1 MADKK
6 VVDINETKA
15 DGVEVVKAGEVE
27 VVKAGEV
34 EVVKTDA
41 LETKDRLVYTLK
53 RPIDFEGKHYTEIDL
68 RGLRTCTGKDYRD
81 AERYM
86 ATQGMLTQP
95 LEENSEP
102 FTMYLAS
109 RAAGVPIELLE
120 AMDIRDI
127 MAVKNRVSGFF
138 YSEE

>member
-6 VVDINETKA
+6 VVDINEAKA
-15 DGVEVVKAGEVE
+15 DSTEVVKAGEAE
-27 VVKAGEV
+27 VVMEP
-34 EVVKTDA
+34 
-41 LETKDRLVYTLK
+41 KDRLVYTLK
-53 RPIDFEGKHYTEIDL
+53 RQIDFEGKHYTEIDL

-102 FTMYLAS
+102 FTMFLAS

-120 AMDIRDI
+120 ALDIRDI

>member
-27 VVKAGEV
+27 VI
-34 EVVKTDA
+34 KTDA

-120 AMDIRDI
+120 ALDIRDI

>member
-6 VVDINETKA
+6 VVDISEAKA
-15 DGVEVVKAGEVE
+15 DGAEVVKAEGAE
-27 VVKAGEV
+27 VVKAEGA
-34 EVVKTDA
+34 EVVM
-41 LETKDRLVYTLK
+41 EPKDRLVYTLK
-53 RPIDFEGKHYTEIDL
+53 RQIDFEGKHYTEIDL

-102 FTMYLAS
+102 FTMFLAS

-120 AMDIRDI
+120 ALDIRDI

>member
-6 VVDINETKA
+6 VVDINETKE
-15 DGVEVVKAGEVE
+15 DGIEVVKAGEVE
-27 VVKAGEV
+27 VVKA
-34 EVVKTDA
+34 DA

-53 RPIDFEGKHYTEIDL
+53 HPIDFEGKHYTEIDL

-120 AMDIRDI
+120 ALDIRDI

>member
-6 VVDINETKA
+6 VVDINETKE
-15 DGVEVVKAGEVE
+15 DGIEVVKAGEVE
-27 VVKAGEV
+27 VVKA
-34 EVVKTDA
+34 DA
-41 LETKDRLVYTLK
+41 PETKDRLVYTLK
-53 RPIDFEGKHYTEIDL
+53 HPIDFEGKHYTEIDL

-120 AMDIRDI
+120 ALDIRDI

>member
-6 VVDINETKA
+6 AAETTVETAVDVVTSA
-15 DGVEVVKAGEVE
+15 DLAEIV
-27 VVKAGEV
+27 
-34 EVVKTDA
+34 
-41 LETKDRLVYTLK
+41 KDRLEYTLK
-53 RPIDFEGKHYTEIDL
+53 KPVDFEGKHYTEVDL

-95 LEENSEP
+95 MEENSEP

-109 RAAGVPIELLE
+109 RAAGLPIEFFELL
-120 AMDIRDI
+120 DIRDI
-127 MAVKNRVSGFF
+127 MAIKNRVSGFF

>member
-6 VVDINETKA
+6 VVDINEVKA
-15 DGVEVVKAGEVE
+15 DGTEVVKAEGAE
-27 VVKAGEV
+27 VVMEP
-34 EVVKTDA
+34 
-41 LETKDRLVYTLK
+41 KDRLVYTLK
-53 RPIDFEGKHYTEIDL
+53 RQIDFEGKHYTEIDL

-102 FTMYLAS
+102 FTMFLAS

-120 AMDIRDI
+120 ALDIRDI

>member
-6 VVDINETKA
+6 VVDINETKE
-15 DGVEVVKAGEVE
+15 DGIEVVKAGEVE
-27 VVKAGEV
+27 VVKA
-34 EVVKTDA
+34 DA
-41 LETKDRLVYTLK
+41 LVAKDRLVYTLK
-53 RPIDFEGKHYTEIDL
+53 HPIDFEGKHYTEIDL

-120 AMDIRDI
+120 ALDIRDI

>member
-6 VVDINETKA
+6 VVDINEAKA
-15 DGVEVVKAGEVE
+15 DGAEVVKAEGAEVAME
-27 VVKAGEV
+27 P
-34 EVVKTDA
+34 
-41 LETKDRLVYTLK
+41 KDRLVYTLK
-53 RPIDFEGKHYTEIDL
+53 RQIDFEGKHYTEIDL

-102 FTMYLAS
+102 FTMFLAS

-120 AMDIRDI
+120 ALDIRDI